1 MKNLKR
7 LTPFLSS
14 FVLIVL
20 CSSYFAVGND
30 ERKTILNDGV
40 YVGNSTCTCCGKYAN
55 KPMNDY
61 KITVKNI
68 SENKISFYYLQYQ
81 NREVIGNIVDGKII
95 IDERNNGLKSIQFWG
110 TIEVLDENTMKIDV
124 EWRDS
129 GSPYP
134 DEILNHC
141 IGTHKKI

>member
-1 MKNLKR
+1 MGKKISISYLLTFLCITSFAQTTTSETKN
-7 LTPFLSS
+7 
-14 FVLIVL
+14 I
-20 CSSYFAVGND
+20 
-30 ERKTILNDGV
+30 KTVLNDGI

-55 KPMNDY
+55 KPMHDY

-81 NREVIGNIVDGKII
+81 SREVIGKIVDGKII
-95 IDERNNGLKSIQFWG
+95 VDERNNGLKGFQFWG
-110 TIEVLDENTMKIDV
+110 TIEVLDINTMKIDV
-124 EWRDS
+124 EWKDS

-141 IGTHKKI
+141 IGIFKKN